1 MKASS
6 YQIIGILTFLIVWSI
21 ALILMAMTLDNKIA
35 GQEQQYH
42 VYYDSKQQLLAVTN
56 DTIDEIAREIPGIE
70 LQIPSPIPNENSIQ
84 IVIPPTMYHPL
95 SSKGIVLLLH
105 ACTHTALKFFSS
117 SPSTCPNCVGLS
129 EELRIVRL
137 VIASGYIPVAISSI
151 DRMSGCWSAAPDVVR
166 IEAVLKHSSM
176 SQFIKTTRSDSGR
189 NPTSR
194 VIAIGASSGGAFAA
208 ELVTRD
214 IVDSALIMVMS
225 LSNDVVTK
233 LHKSPK
239 PIYLAPM
246 SRDVGT
252 TKRVMKNYHDL
263 ESVRKFIILDTST
276 CDSFP
281 LTTRYLIERVPGM
294 TTDTG
299 NELISLL
306 KNGGYIDVTNN
317 RFIVDPTNS
326 NWRTFISPAN
336 TTHWKNEFV
345 LTPGYSPLAKALNRA
360 WAFHEYCSE
369 TVIPALEF
377 FETFQLNAFG
387 TKRSDTQLQLMIKAG
402 RPNKF
407 IR

>member
-35 GQEQQYH
+35 GQEQHYN
-42 VYYDSKQQLLAVTN
+42 VYYDSSKQQLSNSVIVDNIITV
-56 DTIDEIAREIPGIE
+56 DEIARETPGIE
-70 LQIPSPIPNENSIQ
+70 LHIPSPIQNENSIQ
-84 IVIPPTMYHPL
+84 IIIPPTMYHPS

-151 DRMSGCWSAAPDVVR
+151 DRMSGCWSVAPDVAR
-166 IEAVLKHSSM
+166 IEAVLKHSSI
-176 SQFIKTTRSDSGR
+176 SQFIKTATTSSDSGR
-189 NPTSR
+189 NLTSR
-194 VIAIGASSGGAFAA
+194 IIAIGASSGGAFAA

-233 LHKSPK
+233 LRISPK

-252 TKRVMKNYHDL
+252 MKRVMKNYHDL
-263 ESVRKFIILDTST
+263 ESVRNFIILDTST

-299 NELISLL
+299 NELISML
-306 KNGGYIDVTNN
+306 KNGGYIDVMNN

-387 TKRSDTQLQLMIKAG
+387 TKRSDTQ
-402 RPNKF
+402 
-407 IR
+407 